1 MMIPS
6 YYDAPD
12 LREGSVPMRGDDPR
26 HESMFS
32 YVTPEARVRPDH
44 PLRPIRRMTDAAL
57 ERLSPRFA
65 QLYSTMG
72 RPSIPPEQLLRALL
86 LQMLYSI
93 RSERLLVEE
102 LDYSV
107 LYRWFVGLSLDDPIW
122 DATTFTK
129 NRDRLLEG
137 DIADAFF
144 AEVVAAIKA
153 DGLMS
158 DEHFTVD
165 GTLLEAWASHKSFK
179 PKGRDRTPPDD
190 PKNPTVNFH
199 GQTRRNDTHQSTT
212 DPDARLYKK
221 GTGHESKLAYLGHLL
236 TENRHGLI
244 VDTAV
249 TAATGTAE
257 RDAAIV
263 MLGELPLTTRPV
275 TVGADKSYDTREWVA
290 AVRQMRIT
298 PHVAASVNRRGGS
311 AIDGR
316 TVRHAGYALS
326 QRKRKLVEQA
336 FGWMKTVGLLRK
348 VRHRG
353 GRLVDWIFTFAAAA
367 YNLVRWRNLA
377 EQRA

>member
-1 MMIPS
+1 MVIPS

-44 PLRPIRRMTDAAL
+44 PLRPIRRMTDTAL

-129 NRDRLLEG
+129 NRDRLLDG

-257 RDAAIV
+257 REAAIV
-263 MLGELPLTTRPV
+263 MLGELPLTTRHV
-275 TVGADKSYDTREWVA
+275 TVGADKLYDTREWVA
-290 AVRQMRIT
+290 TVRQMRIT
-298 PHVAASVNRRGGS
+298 PHVAASVLRRGGS

-348 VRHRG
+348 LRHRG

-367 YNLVRWRNLA
+367 YNLVRWRNLVA
-377 EQRA
+377 QRA